1 MKKKLSEMK
10 LKKVLFANL
19 KGLFTIAIISN
30 MLMMGMNIVISYF
43 LQVVTDIATGVD
55 KDLDLFAVFFMVL
68 GAIMLVG
75 VFGIIC
81 TNTQNTFKKKAMEQ
95 YKNTVFE
102 RITQKGIGAFGN
114 EMTTTYISGLTNDA
128 TIIENSYLVGI
139 VNIGVQIFMFIG
151 TLALMLWY
159 SWILTLVAMGLSL
172 LPVIASTFTGKSL
185 KDIEEDVSKKNEE
198 FLSIIKEALSG
209 FSVIK
214 SFKAEKNVAEMV
226 FESNDVLE
234 EAKKKKTIK
243 TFMITLIGSGA
254 GAVTQFGVLIVGGWM
269 CLNGKGIT
277 PGMLFAFTNLMN
289 FVIQPIST
297 LPGLFA
303 GKKAAEALIDKM
315 ENALCE
321 EVEDENKT
329 EDCSLNSSLKIS
341 NLSFSYEENK
351 NVLEGID
358 YEFKCG
364 KSYAIVGASGCGKS
378 TLLQLLLS
386 GIEGYEGKICYDD
399 KELSRIKAE
408 SLFDVVSN
416 IQQNVFV
423 FNASI
428 RDNITM
434 FKDDFSKEEVDKVI
448 KLAGLEE
455 LIKEKGEDYLCGE
468 NGNGLSGGEKQRISI
483 ARALLTNSKLML
495 VDEAT
500 AALDAETS
508 SFVINSILGLED
520 MTKIVVTH
528 DLDEF
533 TLKKY
538 DSIIT
543 LKNGKI
549 VEDGSFDSLMNNKGY
564 FYSLYTVAQ

>member
-1 MKKKLSEMK
+1 MKKKLTDLK

-19 KGLFTIAIISN
+19 KGLFVISIITN
-30 MLMMGMNIVISYF
+30 MLMMGMNLVISYF
-43 LQVVTDIATGVD
+43 LQVVTDIAAGVD
-55 KDLDLFAVFFMVL
+55 KNIDLLTTFL
-68 GAIMLVG
+68 LTIGAILLLG

-81 TNTQNTFKKKAMEQ
+81 TNTQNTFKKRALEQ

-102 RITQKGIGAFGN
+102 RITMKGIGAFRN
-114 EMTTTYISGLTNDA
+114 EMTTTYMSGLTNDV
-128 TIIENSYLVGI
+128 TIIENNYLTGI
-139 VNIGVQIFMFIG
+139 VNIGVQIFMFAG
-151 TLALMLWY
+151 ALALMLWY
-159 SWILTLVAMGLSL
+159 SWILTLVAIGLSL
-172 LPVIASTFTGKSL
+172 LPVIASVLTGKSL
-185 KDIEEDVSKKNEE
+185 TGLEENVSAKNEK
-198 FLSIIKEALSG
+198 FLSIINEALSG

-214 SFKAEKNVAEMV
+214 SFKAEKRIADLVY
-226 FESNDVLE
+226 ESNEELE

-243 TFMITLIGSGA
+243 TFIISLIGSGA
-254 GAVTQFGVLIVGGWM
+254 GAVSQIGVFVIGGWM

-289 FVIQPIST
+289 FVNQPIAS

-303 GKKAAEALIDKM
+303 SKKAASALIDKM
-315 ENALCE
+315 ENELNE
-321 EVEDENKT
+321 EMVDDKKT
-329 EDCSLNSSLKIS
+329 EDCSLNESIKIS

-351 NVLEGID
+351 KVLEGID

-399 KELSRIKAE
+399 KELSSIKAE
-408 SLFDVVSN
+408 SLFDVVST

-423 FNASI
+423 FNTSI

-434 FKDDFSKEEVDKVI
+434 FKEFSKEAVDRVI

-468 NGNGLSGGEKQRISI
+468 DGNGLSGGEKQRISI
-483 ARALLTNSKLML
+483 ARALLTNAKLML

-500 AALDAETS
+500 AALDTETS
-508 SFVINSILGLED
+508 NYVINSILGLED
-520 MTKIVVTH
+520 MTKIIVTH
-528 DLDEF
+528 DLDEA

-538 DSIIT
+538 DSIIA
-543 LKNGKI
+543 LKDGRI
-549 VEDGSFDSLMNNKGY
+549 VEDGNFDSLMNNKGY
-564 FYSLYTVAQ
+564 FYSLYTVSQ